1 MAFDGTLKFDT
12 SIVTEGFEA
21 GLDKIGG
28 LAKKGMQLVA
38 GATVAAT
45 GAMVALG
52 KGALDAY
59 ADYEQLTGGVETLFK
74 TSADIVNEY
83 AANAY
88 KTAGM
93 SANEYMETV
102 TSFSAALISSLDG
115 DTAKAA
121 EVADRAI
128 TDMSDN
134 ANKMGSSMESI
145 QNAYQGFAK
154 QNYTMLD
161 NLKLGYGG
169 TKSEMERL
177 LADAE
182 AISGIHYDIE
192 SYADVV
198 EAIHV
203 IQDEMGITGTTA
215 REAAETISGSVGMT
229 KAAWSNLIVGI
240 ADDNADFD
248 KLMSDFVES
257 ATAAAENILPRVEVI
272 IGGLGKL
279 VEGMSGVLAQALIGF
294 VDILPDIIAAG
305 VSLVDTLVSAISD
318 NAEQLT
324 DAAMQIGL
332 QFADGFTRIFPKL
345 IDIGF
350 KVLTTFVQGIS
361 SHIGEIVGMAKQLI
375 STLADVVISNAP
387 ALVGAAAVLIAELIA
402 YIAEDIPTFIETT
415 IEVITAV
422 AEAFVANIPI
432 IVDALID
439 ALPTIIAAIIDSIP
453 TIITAIA
460 TIGLSI
466 VQYLPQIVDSLIQ
479 ALPQLIGTIIVE
491 LVDLLINGVPQILAA
506 FTELFMS
513 AVDALDEAWASL
525 IIALDNTIDAIAEY
539 FRIGFNSIKDFFGDV
554 YDAISDAI
562 SSALR
567 SVGNWGKDMV
577 LEAVDT
583 ASNFFDG
590 IAKFFGKIPGK
601 IREALSN
608 SISTVLDWGGNIV
621 DKMLDIGKNIVQG
634 IWDGIKNTAGWLK
647 DKIFGWA
654 EDFLGYIK
662 SAFGIHSPSTVMRDS
677 VGKYLAEGVGVGF
690 TEELPDVADD
700 ARTALTSRKML
711 VGLSEAMP
719 SATSDII
726 NNQYTYNSTVNNST
740 QPSSGPRTIALT
752 AQFVVGEEIVA
763 EGVVD
768 LVADEIDERQGV
780 KVNLKRKGV
789 TT

>member
-21 GLDKIGG
+21 GIEKIGS
-28 LAKKGMQLVA
+28 LAKKGMQIVA
-38 GATVAAT
+38 GATAAAT
-45 GAMVALG
+45 ATMIALG
-52 KGALDAY
+52 KSALDAY

-83 AANAY
+83 ALNAY

-121 EVADRAI
+121 EIADKAI

-182 AISGIHYDIE
+182 AISGIHYDIA

-248 KLMSDFVES
+248 KLLDDFVTS

-279 VEGMSGVLAQALIGF
+279 VEGMSSVMAQALVGF

-305 VSLVDTLVSAISD
+305 VSLVDTLVTAIAD
-318 NAEQLT
+318 NADQLT
-324 DAAMQIGL
+324 DAALRIGL
-332 QFADGFTRIFPKL
+332 QFADAITKILPKL
-345 IDIGF
+345 VDIGF
-350 KVLTTFVQGIS
+350 KALTSFIQGIS
-361 SHIGEIVGMAKQLI
+361 AHIGDIASMAMQLL
-375 STLADVVISNAP
+375 SELANVIIDNAP
-387 ALVGAAAVLIAELIA
+387 ALIEAAAELIAELIEYVA
-402 YIAEDIPTFIETT
+402 DNTDAFITKA
-415 IEVITAV
+415 IDVLMAV
-422 AEAFVANIPI
+422 AQALLDNAPI
-432 IVDALID
+432 IIDALIN
-439 ALPTIIAAIIDSIP
+439 ALPVILKALVDS
-453 TIITAIA
+453 
-460 TIGLSI
+460 
-466 VQYLPQIVDSLIQ
+466 LPQILQ
-479 ALPQLIGTIIVE
+479 ALATIAVGIMQYMPEIFAQIVQMLPELIGTIIVA
-491 LVDLLINGVPQILAA
+491 LVDAAPLILDA
-506 FTELFMS
+506 FAQLFSGSGQALSDMW
-513 AVDALDEAWASL
+513 DALMQ
-525 IIALDNTIDAIAEY
+525 ALDDTINKIAEY
-539 FRIGFNSIKDFFGDV
+539 FDIGFDFIVD
-554 YDAISDAI
+554 
-562 SSALR
+562 
-567 SVGNWGKDMV
+567 WGKDIV
-577 LEAVDT
+577 NSAVNT
-583 ASNFFDG
+583 ASDFFEG
-590 IAKFFGKIPGK
+590 VGRFFGKVPGK
-601 IREALSN
+601 IKDTLSDALHSV
-608 SISTVLDWGGNIV
+608 IDWGSNV
-621 DKMLDIGKNIVQG
+621 ADKMLDIGGNIVRG
-634 IWDGIKNTAGWLK
+634 IWDGIKNMGSWLK
-647 DKIFGWA
+647 DKVFGWA
-654 EDFLGYIK
+654 DDFIDSIK

-677 VGKYLAEGVGVGF
+677 VGKYLAQGVGVGF
-690 TEELPDVADD
+690 TDELPDVADD
-700 ARTALTSRKML
+700 ARAAFTSRSMMI
-711 VGLSEAMP
+711 GISDAMP

-726 NNQYTYNSTVNNST
+726 NNQYTYNSTVNNSAPRRSDS
-740 QPSSGPRTIALT
+740 QPIVLN
-752 AQFVVGEEIVA
+752 AQFIVGEEVVA

-768 LVADEIDERQGV
+768 LVADEVDKRQGL
-780 KVNLKRKGV
+780 KVELKRKGV
-789 TT
+789 VT

>member
-182 AISGIHYDIE
+182 AISGIHYDIS

-203 IQDEMGITGTTA
+203 VQTELKISGITADEAAELVASGAMTEAEAFELMGTTA
-215 REAAETISGSVGMT
+215 KEASTTIQGSVGMT

-248 KLMSDFVES
+248 KLLNDFVES
-257 ATAAAENILPRVEVI
+257 TATAAENILPRVEVI

-279 VEGMSGVLAQALIGF
+279 VEGMSGVMAQALVGF

-305 VSLVDTLVSAISD
+305 VSLVDTLITAIAD
-318 NAEQLT
+318 NADQLT
-324 DAAMQIGL
+324 DAALRIGL
-332 QFADGFTRIFPKL
+332 QFADAITKILPKL
-345 IDIGF
+345 VDIGF
-350 KVLTTFVQGIS
+350 KALTSFIQGIS
-361 SHIGEIVGMAKQLI
+361 AHIGDIANMAMQLL
-375 STLADVVISNAP
+375 SELANTIIDNAP
-387 ALVGAAAVLIAELIA
+387 IFIETAAELIAELIEYVA
-402 YIAEDIPTFIETT
+402 DNADII
-415 IEVITAV
+415 ITKAIDVLMAV
-422 AEAFVANIPI
+422 AQALLDNAPI
-432 IVDALID
+432 IIDALIK
-439 ALPTIIAAIIDSIP
+439 ALPIILKALIDSLPQILQ
-453 TIITAIA
+453 ALA
-460 TIGLSI
+460 TIGVQVLLYIPEIFTQI
-466 VQYLPQIVDSLIQ
+466 VQMLPE
-479 ALPQLIGTIIVE
+479 LIGTIIVAI
-491 LVDLLINGVPQILAA
+491 VDAAPQILQA
-506 FTELFMS
+506 FADLFGG
-513 AVDALDEAWASL
+513 ALLALADTWDALMQ
-525 IIALDNTIDAIAEY
+525 ALDDVIDAIADY
-539 FRIGFNSIKDFFGDV
+539 FEIGFNFIVD
-554 YDAISDAI
+554 
-562 SSALR
+562 
-567 SVGNWGKDMV
+567 WGKDIV
-577 LEAVDT
+577 NSAVNT
-583 ASNFFDG
+583 ASDFFDG
-590 IAKFFGKIPGK
+590 IGRFFSKIPGK
-601 IREALSN
+601 IKDTLSDA
-608 SISTVLDWGGNIV
+608 IHAVIDWGSNV
-621 DKMLDIGKNIVQG
+621 ASKMLDIGENIVRG
-634 IWDGIKNTAGWLK
+634 IWDGIKNMSSWLK

-654 EDFLGYIK
+654 DDFIDGIK
-662 SAFGIHSPSTVMRDS
+662 EAFGIHSPSAVMRDS
-677 VGKYLAEGVGVGF
+677 VGKYLAQGVGVGF

-700 ARTALTSRKML
+700 ARDMLTSRKMI

-726 NNQYTYNSTVNNST
+726 NNQYTYNNTVNNSAPGRPES
-740 QPSSGPRTIALT
+740 QPIVLN
-752 AQFVVGEEIVA
+752 AQFMVGEEVVA

-768 LVADEIDERQGV
+768 LVADEIDERQGL
-780 KVNLKRKGV
+780 KVQLKRKGV

>member
-12 SIVTEGFEA
+12 KVDESGFTA
-21 GLDKIGG
+21 GVKNLGS
-28 LAKKGMQLVA
+28 LAKKGMQIVA
-38 GATVAAT
+38 GATAAAT
-45 GAMVALG
+45 ATMIALG
-52 KGALDAY
+52 KSALDAY

-121 EVADRAI
+121 EIADKAI

-215 REAAETISGSVGMT
+215 REAAETISGSVGMA

-248 KLMSDFVES
+248 KLLDDFVDS
-257 ATAAAENILPRVEVI
+257 AAAAAENILPRVEVI
-272 IGGLGKL
+272 IGGLGKF
-279 VEGMSGVLAQALIGF
+279 VEGMSGVMAQALVGF

-305 VSLVDTLVSAISD
+305 VSLVDTLVTTIAD
-318 NAEQLT
+318 NADQLT
-324 DAAMQIGL
+324 DAALRIGL
-332 QFADGFTRIFPKL
+332 QFADAITKILPKL
-345 IDIGF
+345 VDIGF
-350 KVLTTFVQGIS
+350 KALTSFIQGIS
-361 SHIGEIVGMAKQLI
+361 THIGDIASMAMQLL
-375 STLADVVISNAP
+375 TELADVMIDNAP
-387 ALVGAAAVLIAELIA
+387 TLIEAGAEIIAELIEYVA
-402 YIAEDIPTFIETT
+402 DNADII
-415 IEVITAV
+415 ITKAIDVLMAV
-422 AEAFVANIPI
+422 AQALLDNAPI
-432 IVDALID
+432 IIDALIK
-439 ALPTIIAAIIDSIP
+439 AFPVILAAIYDS
-453 TIITAIA
+453 
-460 TIGLSI
+460 
-466 VQYLPQIVDSLIQ
+466 LPQILQ
-479 ALPQLIGTIIVE
+479 ALVTIGVQVIQYIPEIFTQIVQMLPELIGTIIVTI
-491 LVDLLINGVPQILAA
+491 VDAAPLILNA
-506 FTELFMS
+506 FAELFSGSGQALSDMW
-513 AVDALDEAWASL
+513 DALMQ
-525 IIALDNTIDAIAEY
+525 ALDDTINAIAEY
-539 FRIGFNSIKDFFGDV
+539 FDIGFDFIVDWGKDIVSSATTTASDFFEGIGRYFSKIPSKIKDTL
-554 YDAISDAI
+554 SDAI
-562 SSALR
+562 R
-567 SVGNWGKDMV
+567 
-577 LEAVDT
+577 AV
-583 ASNFFDG
+583 
-590 IAKFFGKIPGK
+590 I
-601 IREALSN
+601 
-608 SISTVLDWGGNIV
+608 DWGSNV
-621 DKMLDIGKNIVQG
+621 TDKMLDIGGNIVRG
-634 IWDGIKNTAGWLK
+634 IWDGIKNMSSWLK
-647 DKIFGWA
+647 DKVFGWA
-654 EDFLGYIK
+654 DDFIDSIK

-677 VGKYLAEGVGVGF
+677 VGKYLAQGVGVGF

-700 ARTALTSRKML
+700 ARDMLTSRKMI

-726 NNQYTYNSTVNNST
+726 NNQYTYNNTVNNST
-740 QPSSGPRTIALT
+740 PGRSESQPIVLN
-752 AQFVVGEEIVA
+752 AQFMVGEEVVA

-768 LVADEIDERQGV
+768 LVADEIDERQGL
-780 KVNLKRKGV
+780 KVQLKRKGV

>member
-12 SIVTEGFEA
+12 SIVTEGFES
-21 GLDKIGG
+21 GLEKIGS
-28 LAKKGMQLVA
+28 LAKKGMQIVA
-38 GATVAAT
+38 GATAAAT
-45 GAMVALG
+45 ATMIALG
-52 KGALDAY
+52 KSALDAY

-121 EVADRAI
+121 EIADKAI

-154 QNYTMLD
+154 GQYQLLD

-182 AISGIHYDIE
+182 AISGIHYDIA

-240 ADDNADFD
+240 ADDNADFS
-248 KLMSDFVES
+248 KLLDDFVDS
-257 ATAAAENILPRVEVI
+257 AAAAAENILPRVEVI
-272 IGGLGKL
+272 IGGLGKF
-279 VEGMSGVLAQALIGF
+279 VEGMSGVMAQALVGF

-305 VSLVDTLVSAISD
+305 VSLVDTLVTTIAD
-318 NAEQLT
+318 NADQLT
-324 DAAMQIGL
+324 DAALRIGL
-332 QFADGFTRIFPKL
+332 QFADAITKILPKL
-345 IDIGF
+345 VDIGF
-350 KVLTTFVQGIS
+350 KALTSFIQGIS
-361 SHIGEIVGMAKQLI
+361 AHIEDIASMAMQLL
-375 STLADVVISNAP
+375 TELADVMIDNAP
-387 ALVGAAAVLIAELIA
+387 ALIEAASEIIAELIEYVA
-402 YIAEDIPTFIETT
+402 DNADII
-415 IEVITAV
+415 ITKAIDVLMAV
-422 AEAFVANIPI
+422 AQALLDNAPI
-432 IVDALID
+432 IIDALIK
-439 ALPTIIAAIIDSIP
+439 AFPVILAAIYDS
-453 TIITAIA
+453 
-460 TIGLSI
+460 
-466 VQYLPQIVDSLIQ
+466 LPQILQ
-479 ALPQLIGTIIVE
+479 ALVTIGVQVIQYIPEIFTQIVQMLPELIGTIIVTI
-491 LVDLLINGVPQILAA
+491 VDAAPLILNA
-506 FTELFMS
+506 FAELFSGSGQALSDMW
-513 AVDALDEAWASL
+513 DALMQ
-525 IIALDNTIDAIAEY
+525 ALDDTINSIAEY
-539 FRIGFNSIKDFFGDV
+539 FDIGFDFIVD
-554 YDAISDAI
+554 
-562 SSALR
+562 
-567 SVGNWGKDMV
+567 WGKDIV
-577 LEAVDT
+577 NSATTT
-583 ASNFFDG
+583 ASDFFEG
-590 IAKFFGKIPGK
+590 IGRYFSKIPGK
-601 IREALSN
+601 IKDTLSDA
-608 SISTVLDWGGNIV
+608 IRAVIDWGSNV
-621 DKMLDIGKNIVQG
+621 TDKMLDIGSNIVRG
-634 IWDGIKNTAGWLK
+634 IWDGIKNMSGWLK
-647 DKIFGWA
+647 DKVFGWA
-654 EDFLGYIK
+654 DDFVDSIK
-662 SAFGIHSPSTVMRDS
+662 NAFGIHSPSTVMRDS
-677 VGKYLAEGVGVGF
+677 VGKYLAQGVGVGF

-700 ARTALTSRKML
+700 ARDMLTSRKMI

-726 NNQYTYNSTVNNST
+726 NNQYTYNNTVNNST
-740 QPSSGPRTIALT
+740 PGRSESQPIVLNV
-752 AQFVVGEEIVA
+752 QFMVGEEVVA

-768 LVADEIDERQGV
+768 LVADEIDERQGL
-780 KVNLKRKGV
+780 KVQLKRKGV

>member
-21 GLDKIGG
+21 GIDKINS
-28 LAKKGMQLVA
+28 LVKKGMQIVA
-38 GATVAAT
+38 GATAAAT
-45 GAMVALG
+45 ATMIALG
-52 KGALDAY
+52 KSALDAY

-74 TSADIVNEY
+74 ASADIVNEY
-83 AANAY
+83 ALNAY

-121 EVADRAI
+121 EIADKAI
-128 TDMSDN
+128 TDMSNN

-145 QNAYQGFAK
+145 QTAYQGFAK

-182 AISGIHYDIE
+182 AISGIHYDIA

-248 KLMSDFVES
+248 KLLDDFVDS

-279 VEGMSGVLAQALIGF
+279 VEGMSGVMAQALVGF

-305 VSLVDTLVSAISD
+305 VSLVDTLVTAIAD
-318 NAEQLT
+318 NADQLT
-324 DAAMQIGL
+324 DAALRIGL
-332 QFADGFTRIFPKL
+332 QFADAITKILPKL
-345 IDIGF
+345 VDIGF
-350 KVLTTFVQGIS
+350 KALTSFIQGIS
-361 SHIGEIVGMAKQLI
+361 AHIEDIASMAMQLL
-375 STLADVVISNAP
+375 SELANVIIDNAP
-387 ALVGAAAVLIAELIA
+387 ALIEAATELIAELIEYVA
-402 YIAEDIPTFIETT
+402 DNTDAFITT
-415 IEVITAV
+415 AIDVLMAV
-422 AEAFVANIPI
+422 AQALLDNAPI
-432 IVDALID
+432 IIDALIK
-439 ALPTIIAAIIDSIP
+439 ALPIILKALVDS
-453 TIITAIA
+453 
-460 TIGLSI
+460 
-466 VQYLPQIVDSLIQ
+466 LPQIIQ
-479 ALPQLIGTIIVE
+479 ALVTIGVGIIQYIPEIFAQIVQMLPELIGTIIVA
-491 LVDLLINGVPQILAA
+491 I
-506 FTELFMS
+506 
-513 AVDALDEAWASL
+513 VDAVPLILDAFAQLFGAS
-525 IIALDNTIDAIAEY
+525 IVALDDMWDTLMQALDDTIKSIAEY
-539 FRIGFNSIKDFFGDV
+539 FDIGFDFIVD
-554 YDAISDAI
+554 
-562 SSALR
+562 
-567 SVGNWGKDMV
+567 WGKDIV
-577 LEAVDT
+577 NSAVNT
-583 ASNFFDG
+583 ASDFFEG
-590 IAKFFGKIPGK
+590 IGRYFSKIPGK
-601 IREALSN
+601 IKDTLSDA
-608 SISTVLDWGGNIV
+608 IRAVIDWGSNV
-621 DKMLDIGKNIVQG
+621 ASKMLDIGANIVRG
-634 IWDGIKNTAGWLK
+634 IWDGIKNMGSWLK
-647 DKIFGWA
+647 DKVFGWA
-654 EDFLGYIK
+654 DDFIDSIK
-662 SAFGIHSPSTVMRDS
+662 DVFGIHSPSTVMRDS
-677 VGKYLAEGVGVGF
+677 VGKYLAQGVGVGF

-700 ARTALTSRKML
+700 ARDMLTSRKMI

-726 NNQYTYNSTVNNST
+726 NNQYTYNNTVNNSAPGRSES
-740 QPSSGPRTIALT
+740 QPIVLNV
-752 AQFVVGEEIVA
+752 QFVVGEEIVA
-763 EGVVD
+763 EGVID
-768 LVADEIDERQGV
+768 LVANEIDERQGL
-780 KVNLKRKGV
+780 KVQLKRKGV

>member
-1 MAFDGTLKFDT
+1 MAGNYDGTLKFDT
-12 SIVTEGFEA
+12 KIDDSGFSA
-21 GLDKIGG
+21 GIEKIGSF
-28 LAKKGMQLVA
+28 AAKGMKIVA

-45 GAMVALG
+45 GAMAALG
-52 KGALDAY
+52 KSALDAY

-74 TSADIVNEY
+74 TSADVVNEY

-169 TKSEMERL
+169 TKGEMERL

-203 IQDEMGITGTTA
+203 IQTEMDITGTTA

-229 KAAWSNLIVGI
+229 KAAWSNLVVGI

-248 KLMSDFVES
+248 KLLDDFVDS

-305 VSLVDTLVSAISD
+305 VSLVDTLVTAIAD
-318 NAEQLT
+318 NADQLT
-324 DAAMQIGL
+324 DAALRIGL
-332 QFADGFTRIFPKL
+332 QFADAFVRIFPKL
-345 IDIGF
+345 VDIGY
-350 KVLTTFVQGIS
+350 KALISLIQGIS
-361 SHIGEIVGMAKQLI
+361 SHIGDIASMAMQFL
-375 STLADVVISNAP
+375 SELANVIIENAP
-387 ALVGAAAVLIAELIA
+387 LLIETAADLIAELIE
-402 YIAEDIPTFIETT
+402 YIAEDTDAFISKA
-415 IEVITAV
+415 IEVLMAIAQALLDNAPV
-422 AEAFVANIPI
+422 IIDAIIEALPI
-432 IVDALID
+432 ILKALID
-439 ALPTIIAAIIDSIP
+439 NIPLIIQ
-453 TIITAIA
+453 AIA
-460 TIGLSI
+460 TIGI
-466 VQYLPQIVDSLIQ
+466 QIIQYIPQIFNDLVMQ
-479 ALPQLIGTIIVE
+479 LPQLIGMVVGAIIE
-491 LVDLLINGVPQILAA
+491 NAPLILSA
-506 FTELFMS
+506 FLELFLT
-513 AVDALDEAWASL
+513 AVQALDDAWDSL

-554 YDAISDAI
+554 YDTISDAI

-726 NNQYTYNSTVNNST
+726 SNSYSYTNTTVNNSST
-740 QPSSGPRTIALT
+740 TSGTSNITLN
-752 AQFVVGEEIVA
+752 AQFVVGEEVVA
-763 EGVVD
+763 EGVLDIVD
-768 LVADEIDERQGV
+768 DAIDERQGL
-780 KVNLKRKGV
+780 KVTMKRRGV

>member
-52 KGALDAY
+52 KNALDAY

-248 KLMSDFVES
+248 KLLDDFVDS
-257 ATAAAENILPRVEVI
+257 ATAAAENILPRIEVI

-279 VEGMSGVLAQALIGF
+279 VEGMSGVMAQALVGF

-305 VSLVDTLVSAISD
+305 VSLVDTLITAIAG
-318 NAEQLT
+318 NADQLT
-324 DAAMQIGL
+324 DAALRIGL
-332 QFADGFTRIFPKL
+332 QFADAITKILPKL
-345 IDIGF
+345 VDIGF
-350 KVLTTFVQGIS
+350 KALTSFIQGIS
-361 SHIGEIVGMAKQLI
+361 THIGDIANMAMQLL
-375 STLADVVISNAP
+375 SELANTIIDNAP
-387 ALVGAAAVLIAELIA
+387 IFIETAAELIAELIEYVA
-402 YIAEDIPTFIETT
+402 DNADIIITKAID
-415 IEVITAV
+415 VLTAV
-422 AEAFVANIPI
+422 AQALLDNAPI
-432 IVDALID
+432 IIDALIE
-439 ALPTIIAAIIDSIP
+439 ALPVILKALVDS
-453 TIITAIA
+453 
-460 TIGLSI
+460 
-466 VQYLPQIVDSLIQ
+466 LPQIIQ
-479 ALPQLIGTIIVE
+479 ALVTIGVGIIQYIPEIFAQIVQMLPELIGTIIVA
-491 LVDLLINGVPQILAA
+491 I
-506 FTELFMS
+506 
-513 AVDALDEAWASL
+513 VDAVPLILDAFAQLFGASIVAL
-525 IIALDNTIDAIAEY
+525 ENMWDTLMQALDDTINAIADY
-539 FRIGFNSIKDFFGDV
+539 FEIGFDFIVD
-554 YDAISDAI
+554 
-562 SSALR
+562 
-567 SVGNWGKDMV
+567 WGKDIV
-577 LEAVDT
+577 NSAVNT
-583 ASNFFDG
+583 ASDFFEG
-590 IAKFFGKIPGK
+590 IARFFGKIPGK
-601 IREALSN
+601 IKETLSDA
-608 SISTVLDWGGNIV
+608 IRAVIDWGSNV
-621 DKMLDIGKNIVQG
+621 ASKMLDIGGNIVRG
-634 IWDGIKNTAGWLK
+634 IWDGIKNMAGWLK

-654 EDFLGYIK
+654 DDFIDSIK
-662 SAFGIHSPSTVMRDS
+662 SAFGIHSPSAVMRDS
-677 VGKYLAEGVGVGF
+677 VGKYLAQGVGVGF

-700 ARTALTSRKML
+700 ARDMLTSRKMI

-726 NNQYTYNSTVNNST
+726 NNQYTYNSTVNNSAPGRSDS
-740 QPSSGPRTIALT
+740 QPIVLN
-752 AQFVVGEEIVA
+752 AQFMIGEEVVA

-768 LVADEIDERQGV
+768 LVADEIDERQGLKV
-780 KVNLKRKGV
+780 KLKRKGV

>member
-12 SIVTEGFEA
+12 KVDESGFTA
-21 GLDKIGG
+21 GVKNLGS

-52 KGALDAY
+52 KNALDAY

-248 KLMSDFVES
+248 KLLDDFVDS

-279 VEGMSGVLAQALIGF
+279 VEGMSGVMAQALVGF

-305 VSLVDTLVSAISD
+305 VSLVDTLITAISD
-318 NAEQLT
+318 NADQLT
-324 DAAMQIGL
+324 DAALRIGL
-332 QFADGFTRIFPKL
+332 QFADAITKILPKL
-345 IDIGF
+345 VDIGF
-350 KVLTTFVQGIS
+350 KALTSFIQGIS
-361 SHIGEIVGMAKQLI
+361 AHIGDIANMAMQLL
-375 STLADVVISNAP
+375 SELANTIIDNAP
-387 ALVGAAAVLIAELIA
+387 IFIEAAAELIAELIE
-402 YIAEDIPTFIETT
+402 YIAENAETFIAKA
-415 IEVITAV
+415 IDVLMAV
-422 AEAFVANIPI
+422 AQALLDNAPI
-432 IVDALID
+432 IIDALIE
-439 ALPTIIAAIIDSIP
+439 ALPVILKALVDS
-453 TIITAIA
+453 
-460 TIGLSI
+460 
-466 VQYLPQIVDSLIQ
+466 LPQIIQ
-479 ALPQLIGTIIVE
+479 ALVTIGVGIIQYIPEIFAQIVQMLPELIGTIIVAI
-491 LVDLLINGVPQILAA
+491 VDAVPLILDA
-506 FTELFMS
+506 FAQLFGASIVALENMWDTLMQALDDTINAIADYFEIGFDFIVDWGKDIVNS
-513 AVDALDEAWASL
+513 AVNTAS
-525 IIALDNTIDAIAEY
+525 
-539 FRIGFNSIKDFFGDV
+539 DFFEGIGRFFSRIPDK
-554 YDAISDAI
+554 IKETLSDAI
-562 SSALR
+562 H
-567 SVGNWGKDMV
+567 
-577 LEAVDT
+577 AV
-583 ASNFFDG
+583 
-590 IAKFFGKIPGK
+590 I
-601 IREALSN
+601 
-608 SISTVLDWGGNIV
+608 DWGSNV
-621 DKMLDIGKNIVQG
+621 ASKMLDIGENIVRG
-634 IWDGIKNTAGWLK
+634 IWDGIKGMAGWLK

-654 EDFLGYIK
+654 DDFIDSIK
-662 SAFGIHSPSTVMRDS
+662 SAFGIHSPSAVMRDS
-677 VGKYLAEGVGVGF
+677 VGKYLAQGVGVGF
-690 TEELPDVADD
+690 AEELPDVADD
-700 ARTALTSRKML
+700 ARDMLTSRKMI

-726 NNQYTYNSTVNNST
+726 NNQYTYNSTVNNSASGRSDS
-740 QPSSGPRTIALT
+740 QPIVLN
-752 AQFVVGEEIVA
+752 AQFMIGEEVVA

-768 LVADEIDERQGV
+768 LVADEIDERQGLKV
-780 KVNLKRKGV
+780 KLKRKGV